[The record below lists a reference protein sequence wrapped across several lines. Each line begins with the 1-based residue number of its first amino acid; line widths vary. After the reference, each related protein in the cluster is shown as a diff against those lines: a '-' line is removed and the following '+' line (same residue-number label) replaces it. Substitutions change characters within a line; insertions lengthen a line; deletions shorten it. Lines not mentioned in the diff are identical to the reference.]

1 MHISSRQLPAKPI
14 RRFATGFAVVALA
27 VAGGAVLDA
36 IIASPPAH
44 ALVVYDPTNY
54 AQNVLTAARALRQV
68 NNQIQSLQNEA
79 QGLANQAKNLSTV
92 SFPEL
97 QALTQTLQKIDTLM
111 GQAQNIQFK
120 VASVDQQF
128 SKLYPDAFSQSLKL
142 DDEVTAARSRLDAE
156 VTAYRHTAVMQAQIA
171 ENVEADATTMN
182 ALVQRS
188 QGAEGTLQA
197 LQVTNQLLALSAKQQ
212 FQIQQML
219 AAQFRSQTV
228 GDANR
233 AQAESEAQ
241 AAMKKFLGSGSAY
254 TPN

>member
-1 MHISSRQLPAKPI
+1 MQISSRPFPTKPI
-14 RRFATGFAVVALA
+14 RRFGTGVAVVAL
-27 VAGGAVLDA
+27 VATCGLVLDA
-36 IIASPPAH
+36 MIASPPAH
-44 ALVVYDPTNY
+44 ALVVYDPSNY
-54 AQNVLTAARALRQV
+54 AQNVLTAARALKQV

-79 QGLANQAKNLSTV
+79 QSLANQAKNLSTV

-97 QALTQTLQKIDTLM
+97 QALTQTLQKIDILM

-120 VASVDQQF
+120 IASVDQEF
-128 SKLYPDAFSQSLKL
+128 SRLYPGAFSQSLKL
-142 DDEVTAARSRLDAE
+142 DEQVTAARSRLDTE

-188 QGAEGTLQA
+188 QGAEGALQA
-197 LQVTNQLLALSAKQQ
+197 LQVTNQLLALTAKQQ

-219 AAQFRSQTV
+219 AAQFRAQSV

-241 AAMKKFLGSGSAY
+241 AAMTKFLGSGSAY
-254 TPN
+254 TPQ

>member
-1 MHISSRQLPAKPI
+1 MKLSSRPHAPKSARKLGAGI
-14 RRFATGFAVVALA
+14 SALA
-27 VAGGAVLDA
+27 LVAAGGVLFEA
-36 IIASPPAH
+36 MIASPPAH

-54 AQNVLTAARALRQV
+54 AQNVLTAARALQQV
-68 NNQIQSLQNEA
+68 NNQIKSLQNEA
-79 QGLANQAKNLSTV
+79 QSLANQAKNLSTV

-142 DDEVTAARSRLDAE
+142 DDQVTAARSRLDTQVA
-156 VTAYRHTAVMQAQIA
+156 AYRQSVTMQAQIA

-197 LQVTNQLLALSAKQQ
+197 LQVTNQLLALTAKQQ
-212 FQIQQML
+212 FQVQQML
-219 AAQFRSQTV
+219 ATQFRAQAVS
-228 GDANR
+228 DANR
-233 AQAESEAQ
+233 AQSESEAD
-241 AAMKKFLGSGSAY
+241 ATTRKFLGTGSAY

>member
-1 MHISSRQLPAKPI
+1 MKISSRPHAPKPPRKVGAGI
-14 RRFATGFAVVALA
+14 CMLALVA
-27 VAGGAVLDA
+27 AGGIVFDA
-36 IIASPPAH
+36 MIASPPAH

-54 AQNVLTAARALRQV
+54 AQNVLTAARALQQV
-68 NNQIQSLQNEA
+68 NNQIKSLQNEA
-79 QGLANQAKNLSTV
+79 QSLVNQAKNLSTV

-97 QALTQTLQKIDTLM
+97 QALTQALQKIATLM
-111 GQAQNIQFK
+111 GQAQTIQFK

-142 DDEVTAARSRLDAE
+142 DDQVTAARSRLDTQVA
-156 VTAYRHTAVMQAQIA
+156 AYRQTVTMQAQIA

-197 LQVTNQLLALSAKQQ
+197 LQVTNQLLALTAKQQ

-219 AAQFRSQTV
+219 AAQFRAQAVS
-228 GDANR
+228 DANS
-233 AQAESEAQ
+233 AQSESEAD
-241 AAMKKFLGSGSAY
+241 AATRKFLGTGSAY